1 MAHLVVN
8 MHTSKQQ
15 AVKNKYSSSKFL
27 RIAKEPCLQG
37 KVMKDLAASV
47 I

>member
-1 MAHLVVN
+1 

-15 AVKNKYSSSKFL
+15 AVKNKYTSSKFM

-37 KVMKDLAASV
+37 KVIKELAAVSPPTSH
-47 I
+47 